1 MIKFLAKIES
11 GNMLGIGLSER
22 NVELL
27 KEGKPIKI
35 DLDEMITPAV
45 GIQHTE
51 LTDLKH
57 IFIFYG
63 TTEEQMAHDL
73 KDVISSDT
81 LVHRFDDRHDRV

>member
-1 MIKFLAKIES
+1 MIKFLAKSEG

-35 DLDEMITPAV
+35 DLAEMISPGG
-45 GIQHTE
+45 GIKHTE

-57 IFIFYG
+57 VVVFYG
-63 TTEEQMAHDL
+63 TTEEEMAKDL
-73 KDVISSDT
+73 KAAITSDT
-81 LVHRFDDRHDRV
+81 LVHRFDDRQDEV

>member
-1 MIKFLAKIES
+1 MIKFLAKSES

-35 DLDEMITPAV
+35 DLDEMISPGG
-45 GIQHTE
+45 GIKHGE

-57 IFIFYG
+57 IVVFYG
-63 TTEEQMAHDL
+63 TTEEEMAKDL
-73 KDVISSDT
+73 KDSISSDT
-81 LVHRFDDRHDRV
+81 LVHRFDDRQDEV